1 MRLTR
6 RDERGQSLS
15 ALVAV
20 VLVALF
26 LITGLVVDGG
36 RQVAATR
43 SAEAGAAQAARAA
56 SDHHAV
62 SRASGTPPH
71 LGETRAVALRALA
84 ERQLTGDV
92 ELVAGEVRVRAKAS
106 SPTVFLS
113 VIGIGTVHGT
123 GEATAALY
131 T

>member
-1 MRLTR
+1 MMAPR

-36 RQVAATR
+36 RQVAAAR
-43 SAEAGAAQAARAA
+43 AAEAGAAQAARAA

-71 LGETRAVALRALA
+71 FGETRAVALRALA

-92 ELVAGEVRVRAKAS
+92 ELVAGEVRVHARAA

-113 VIGIGTVHGT
+113 VIGINTVSGA
-123 GEATAALY
+123 GEATAALH